1 MITYK
6 LKIKS
11 AYEAKNGLPAAVFG
25 YVLGKERDV
34 IKVSGDFTEEE
45 LREDY
50 LTVNVTDYKSG
61 SGYHYLLC
69 TGELPT
75 QETMYDYIKCC
86 DYLKV
91 FGSLTLQKDKYI
103 NDIFTNVIK
112 NIDIKDFNENIKIYK
127 DKNVIDYI
135 SSNKEILREL
145 KERYIEEYPLM
156 YAFTELSKMNLDVEY
171 IVKLTNKY
179 KGDKLIKFINLVKED
194 VYLLLD
200 DEMKNILFVD
210 DLALKSGVS
219 ANSNRRIKIICE
231 YNLRK
236 LGDNG
241 CSWIEFDFFVDRLK
255 DLSCEG
261 FISLET
267 GDFKIDKDAIKSE
280 LLDIAES
287 DKDAFWISDD
297 KTRIASRKYY
307 DLEQKLYQIITGI
320 NAADNKKVPSIKLI
334 STAIKACEKASS
346 IKYTK
351 EQSDAV
357 KSTFKSNIAIICGAA
372 GTGKSTVA
380 KAVVETYKAYNIKCV
395 ALSGKAALRIGE
407 TTGIEGRTM
416 HSTLNAIESGE
427 KYINADVIIIDE
439 CSMLGL
445 DFFVEF
451 LECVAPGTTVLVLGD
466 SAQLSPI
473 GAGNVFADMLASEKI
488 NVNEITQV
496 HRQALESNIIKFA
509 TNVRMQIPIEET
521 IKKDIIESDFKL
533 LLKNSDT
540 GISRAITKEY
550 EELVNKYGVDDVII
564 VTPYKIRGSVNTFVI
579 NNRMQERLIQKN
591 AVDDSKFRWIY
602 IDKSKDI
609 KFKICVGDRVI
620 NTKNNY
626 RALDLSGNKT
636 PIMNGAL
643 GTVKSIVKGKVVI
656 DFDGVG
662 KLELIGTMIDDLL
675 LGYAISVHKSQG
687 SQAKGVIYACP
698 EDIGRLGCC
707 EQIYTAV
714 TRAQEKCIV
723 IGTKDALNQ
732 CILTKELSTKKTL
745 LREFLD
751 NDGVPKDNNLKS
763 FAEKYKP
770 KKTKKKEKEPI
781 EEINVVLDGQVTIE
795 EVLPETE
802 AAVDTDVKLK
812 KSKKTTSSKK
822 KLPEKESIKKE
833 KLRER
838 YDKNNIRRKIGRRN
852 ENLLNEREQAKV
864 NNIRT
869 VQHMISQGLKNKEIT
884 ELTGLTKGTVS
895 KYSNIDLKVYI
906 QQQIEKSGL
915 KK

>member
-1 MITYK
+1 MRTYK
-6 LKIKS
+6 LKIDRAFES
-11 AYEAKNGLPAAVFG
+11 KNGIPAAIFG
-25 YVLGKERDV
+25 YSVREREQ
-34 IKVSGDFTEEE
+34 IKVSGDFTDEE

-50 LTVNVTDYKSG
+50 LTVNVTDHKSG

-75 QETMYDYIKCC
+75 QETMSDYIKCC

-112 NIDIKDFNENIKIYK
+112 NIDIKDFNENIKIYSK
-127 DKNVIDYI
+127 RKNVMDYI

-145 KERYIEEYPLM
+145 KERYIEEYPQM
-156 YAFTELSKMNLDVEY
+156 YAFNELSQMNLDAEY
-171 IVKLTNKY
+171 IVKIIKKH

-219 ANSNRRIKIICE
+219 ANSKKRVKIICE

-236 LGDNG
+236 LGDAG

-267 GDFKIDKDAIKSE
+267 SDFKIDKDAIKSE
-280 LLDIAES
+280 LLDIAEN
-287 DKDAFWISDD
+287 DKDAFWISDN
-297 KTRIASRKYY
+297 KTRIASRKYC
-307 DLEQKLYQIITGI
+307 DLEYKLYQIITEI
-320 NAADNKKVPSIKLI
+320 NTADNNKVPSAKII
-334 STAIKACEKASS
+334 NTAIKACEKASN

-357 KSTFKSNIAIICGAA
+357 KNTFKSNIAIICGAA

-380 KAVVETYKAYNIKCV
+380 KAVVETYKAYKIKCV

-407 TTGIEGRTM
+407 TTGVEGKTM

-427 KYINADVIIIDE
+427 KYIDADVIIIDE
-439 CSMLGL
+439 ASMLGL

-451 LECVAPGTTVLVLGD
+451 LERVAPGATVLILGD
-466 SAQLSPI
+466 SAQLTPI
-473 GAGNVFADMLASEKI
+473 GSGNVFADMLASEKM
-488 NVNEITQV
+488 NVNVITQV
-496 HRQALESNIIKFA
+496 HRQALESNIIRFA
-509 TNVRMQIPIEET
+509 TDVRMQVPIEET

-533 LLKNSDT
+533 LLKNSDV
-540 GISRAITKEY
+540 GISRAVTKEY
-550 EELVNKYGVDDVII
+550 EELVGKYGVNDVII
-564 VTPYKIRGSVNTFVI
+564 VTPYKTRGSVNTFVI
-579 NNRMQERLIQKN
+579 NNRIQEKLIEKN

-620 NTKNNY
+620 NIKNNY
-626 RALDLSGNKT
+626 RALDEYGNKT
-636 PIMNGAL
+636 AVMNGAL
-643 GTVKSIVKGKVVI
+643 GTVKSIMNKGKVIV

-714 TRAQEKCIV
+714 TRAQDKCIV
-723 IGTKDALNQ
+723 IGTKDAINQ
-732 CILTKELSTKKTL
+732 CILTKELATKKTL
-745 LREFLD
+745 LKEFLD
-751 NDGVPKDNNLKS
+751 NGGAIVDTNLKD
-763 FAEKYKP
+763 FVKKYKP
-770 KKTKKKEKEPI
+770 KKSKKKELVEETI
-781 EEINVVLDGQVTIE
+781 EVLPGQVTID

-802 AAVDTDVKLK
+802 VAVEIEVHVDTKSTKTK
-812 KSKKTTSSKK
+812 KIKKNK
-822 KLPEKESIKKE
+822 KLPKKE
-833 KLRER
+833 AKLRER
-838 YDKNNIRRKIGRRN
+838 YDKNNVRRKISRRN

-864 NNIRT
+864 DNIRT
-869 VQHMISQGLKNKEIT
+869 VQDMLAQGRKNKDIVAR
-884 ELTGLTKGTVS
+884 TGLTKGTVS
-895 KYSNIDLKVYI
+895 KYAKIDLEEYI
-906 QQQIEKSGL
+906 KIQIEKANIN
-915 KK
+915 